1 MTSLCNFFT
10 PIGELS
16 SILSSWINSLK
27 QYTLI
32 TVLAE
37 NHICTL
43 LRNIAQFKLVF
54 LVNIQKHFPK
64 HLSEKLHHQMMYFP
78 SQADQ
83 FVFKSFAIPLN
94 FTAYGIFFKSN
105 GTKEKT
111 HWKGNSNYLPLYYI
125 FCYLNFALMIKQTFF
140 FTLWKIS
147 VNAHF

>member
-43 LRNIAQFKLVF
+43 LRNIVQFKLVF
-54 LVNIQKHFPK
+54 PVNIQKHFPK
-64 HLSEKLHHQMMYFP
+64 HLSGKLHHQMMYFL
-78 SQADQ
+78 SKADQ
-83 FVFKSFAIPLN
+83 FIFKSLN

-105 GTKEKT
+105 GTKEKRHT
-111 HWKGNSNYLPLYYI
+111 GKEIVTI
-125 FCYLNFALMIKQTFF
+125 FLCIIYFVPCIL
-140 FTLWKIS
+140 LWW
-147 VNAHF
+147 

>member
-43 LRNIAQFKLVF
+43 LGNMVKFKLVF
-54 LVNIQKHFPK
+54 PVNIQKYFPK
-64 HLSEKLHHQMMYFP
+64 HLSGKLHHQMMYFLNN
-78 SQADQ
+78 AKQ
-83 FVFKSFAIPLN
+83 FTCMSFCHPIKLYSIWH
-94 FTAYGIFFKSN
+94 FLQKYWD
-105 GTKEKT
+105 KEGKET
-111 HWKGNSNYLPLYYI
+111 HWKGNSSYFTLYYI
-125 FCYLNFALMIKQTFF
+125 FYFWIFF
-140 FTLWKIS
+140 DDKTVFFLLYKG
-147 VNAHF
+147 

>member
-64 HLSEKLHHQMMYFP
+64 HLSESYNTKWCIFQVRQTNLYSSH
-78 SQADQ
+78 
-83 FVFKSFAIPLN
+83 FAIPLN

-105 GTKEKT
+105 GTKEKRHSGKEIVT
-111 HWKGNSNYLPLYYI
+111 
-125 FCYLNFALMIKQTFF
+125 TFLCLIYF
-140 FTLWKIS
+140 VTWILLWW
-147 VNAHF
+147 